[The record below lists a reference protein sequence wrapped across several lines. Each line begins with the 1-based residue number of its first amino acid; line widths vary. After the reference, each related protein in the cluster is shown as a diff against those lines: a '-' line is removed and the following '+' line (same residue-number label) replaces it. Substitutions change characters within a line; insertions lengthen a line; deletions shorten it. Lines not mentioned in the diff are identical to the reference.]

1 MGRCWLMLL
10 VIFLLGG
17 CAPDEPVRPKVQRE
31 EREETPDP
39 TVEVEGTGAFAEVGA
54 DIEAPVGAEN
64 ARYFIV
70 GDKVAEIRFVRND
83 VAYSYRASKS
93 EADLNALQGGARE
106 VEGVQA
112 QVDDR
117 TIPIRETD
125 GSLSA
130 TWRWGP
136 VSYSLTAEGEVD
148 AQIMRA
154 LVEELAR
161 ETMPMKI

>member
-17 CAPDEPVRPKVQRE
+17 CAPDEPVRPKAQRE
-31 EREETPDP
+31 EEKETPDP
-39 TVEVEGTGAFAEVGA
+39 VVEVEGIWAFAGVGA

-70 GDKVAEIRFVRND
+70 GDAVAEIRFVRND
-83 VAYSYRASKS
+83 VAYSYKASKS
-93 EADLNALQGGARE
+93 EADLNAQQGGARE

-112 QVDDR
+112 QVDDHA
-117 TIPIRETD
+117 IPIQETD
-125 GSLSA
+125 GGLTA
-130 TWRWGP
+130 TWRWGS
-136 VSYSLTAEGEVD
+136 VSYSLTAEGPVD
-148 AQIMRA
+148 VQIMRT

-161 ETMPMKI
+161 ETMPAKI